1 MFKVSFLQYKTHH
14 HGLLQ
19 WFSSSKFGKVELP
32 SGDVVVLVAGSP
44 NESPFRGK
52 KISFCNLSYS
62 YEPDLDRGREQEEID
77 ALVGN

>member
-1 MFKVSFLQYKTHH
+1 ML
-14 HGLLQ
+14 
-19 WFSSSKFGKVELP
+19 
-32 SGDVVVLVAGSP
+32 VLVAGSP